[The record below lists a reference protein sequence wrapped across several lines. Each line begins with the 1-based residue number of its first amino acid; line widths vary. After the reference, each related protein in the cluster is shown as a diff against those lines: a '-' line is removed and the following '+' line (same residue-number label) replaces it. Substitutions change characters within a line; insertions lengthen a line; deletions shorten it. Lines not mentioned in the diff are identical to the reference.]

1 MDDVPYDV
9 RLTGVSFAY
18 PETDGMVFG
27 DLSLSLPKGLV
38 TLVGQNGTGKS
49 TLLLLASAR
58 LYPTR
63 GKVEI
68 LGRDSSELTDENE
81 RNRYVSFIYQ
91 NMEFETEEPIG
102 ALMDFVYE
110 HGFHTARDPGLIK
123 VLTSVLE
130 LSGVLNKKTQ
140 EVSKGELQRAI
151 IAFSLLYGSRIIMMD
166 EPIFAL
172 EDRHKLQVMGFL
184 KEYALERSISI
195 YYSIHEFE
203 ISRGYSDWALL
214 FYKDRSIRLGRTD
227 EMLTRSRIEEAY
239 EIPYGM
245 LYRKEHLYRE
255 ALNARRTPM
264 N

>member
-1 MDDVPYDV
+1 MDDFPFDV
-9 RLTGVSFAY
+9 RLTGVSFTY
-18 PETDGMVFG
+18 PETEKPIFS
-27 DLSLSLPKGLV
+27 DLSLSLPRGLV

-58 LYPTR
+58 LSPSSGR
-63 GKVEI
+63 VEI
-68 LGRDSSELTDENE
+68 LGRDSRELSEETE

-102 ALMDFVYE
+102 ALMEFVHE
-110 HGFHTARDPGLIK
+110 HGFHATRDPGLIK
-123 VLTSVLE
+123 VLASVLE
-130 LSGVLNKKTQ
+130 LEGVLNKRTQ

-151 IAFSLLYGSRIIMMD
+151 IGFSLLYGSHIIMMD

-184 KEYALERSISI
+184 REYARQRGISI
-195 YYSIHEFE
+195 YFSVHEFE
-203 ISRGYSDWALL
+203 ISREYSDWTLL
-214 FYKDRSIRLGRTD
+214 FAKDRSIRLGPT
-227 EMLTRSRIEEAY
+227 EEILTRENIEQAY

-255 ALNARRTPM
+255 ALSTRRAPM

>member
-1 MDDVPYDV
+1 MDDIPSDV
-9 RLTGVSFAY
+9 RLSDVSFAY
-18 PETDGMVFG
+18 PETRTPIFDNF
-27 DLSLSLPKGLV
+27 SLSLPKGLV

-58 LYPTR
+58 IHPAR

-102 ALMDFVYE
+102 ALMEFVYE
-110 HGFHTARDPGLIK
+110 HGFHATRDPGLIN
-123 VLTSVLE
+123 VLSSVLE
-130 LSGVLNKKTQ
+130 LTGVLNKRTQ

-172 EDRHKLQVMGFL
+172 EERQKLQVMGFL

-195 YYSIHEFE
+195 YYSVHEFE
-203 ISRGYSDWALL
+203 ISRGFSDWVLL
-214 FYKDRSIRLGRTD
+214 FYKDRSVRLGRTE
-227 EMLTRSRIEEAY
+227 EMLTRPKIEEAY